1 MDNTQ
6 KTTEFAW
13 GILGNI
19 LASLLIALA
28 NILIGRFL
36 PNAPS
41 EVIDII
47 SLVLPIL
54 FITLFL
60 TRGHLRKI
68 RLNARMISIGVV
80 ALVTILLIIGFG
92 IAIRWLFEQRIETAV
107 HPIYDVYRRIYDV
120 TSP

>member
-1 MDNTQ
+1 MNTQ

-41 EVIDII
+41 EVIDIM

-54 FITLFL
+54 FVILFL

-68 RLNARMISIGVV
+68 RLNARMISVGVV
-80 ALVTILLIIGFG
+80 TLVTVLLIVGFG
-92 IAIRWLFEQRIETAV
+92 IATRWLFEQRIETAV
-107 HPIYDVYRRIYDV
+107 PPIYDIYRRIYDV